1 MSSSIFL
8 PVYAPPD
15 HRRAYESGKSRCK
28 ISRVPLP
35 SARPDDH
42 LDSAIARFGTGAIL
56 GRLKGPGV
64 VDLKCRYKSSS
75 CCSCTNVSFCFL
87 VLKST
92 KMTYGSK
99 QDLHVKSSPPVQP
112 RQPINSDP
120 TIIQNPLSFTANI
133 HSVLPYGM
141 TGSLPNSSSTARFV
155 PRRYLEI
162 FMFHLCE
169 QNGKMQE
176 IVAKTSERPT
186 QAINWSNERVMLSAL
201 NDVKTPKRVLTLS
214 LIALVSLG
222 KPY

>member
-1 MSSSIFL
+1 MHFLLSS
-8 PVYAPPD
+8 
-15 HRRAYESGKSRCK
+15 HHK
-28 ISRVPLP
+28 
-35 SARPDDH
+35 
-42 LDSAIARFGTGAIL
+42 T
-56 GRLKGPGV
+56 GPGV

-99 QDLHVKSSPPVQP
+99 QVDLNIIEKRKSSCSIVAERKFSQRWTILPLESWTKNSGRQKKWEGSAIVDYTIKASERSRSNWKCQDKSMFWDLHVKSSPPVQP

-133 HSVLPYGM
+133 HSVWPSGM
-141 TGSLPNSSSTARFV
+141 TGSLPNSSYTARFV
-155 PRRYLEI
+155 PR
-162 FMFHLCE
+162 
-169 QNGKMQE
+169 
-176 IVAKTSERPT
+176 RPT

-201 NDVKTPKRVLTLS
+201 NDVKTSKRVLNLS